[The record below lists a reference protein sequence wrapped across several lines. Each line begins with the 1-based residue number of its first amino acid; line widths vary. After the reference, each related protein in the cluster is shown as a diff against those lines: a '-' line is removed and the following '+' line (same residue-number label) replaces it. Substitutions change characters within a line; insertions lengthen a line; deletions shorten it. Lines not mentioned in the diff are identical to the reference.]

1 MLKRNLIPDN
11 IRINTDTQ
19 YEIAVITKIFI
30 KTLGSVKLTFDE
42 RSYRFQVAPEEIQLN
57 ENGVI
62 GQDILKDSI
71 IHNRESYLG
80 ICGHNYPF
88 GVKHVKSII
97 LKPRIETVAEAWVD
111 LDDVFGIFEKAEIYL
126 GMYIAISM
134 S

>member
-57 ENGVI
+57 EKWR
-62 GQDILKDSI
+62 D
-71 IHNRESYLG
+71 R
-80 ICGHNYPF
+80 
-88 GVKHVKSII
+88 
-97 LKPRIETVAEAWVD
+97 PRH
-111 LDDVFGIFEKAEIYL
+111 FEGFYNP
-126 GMYIAISM
+126 
-134 S
+134 